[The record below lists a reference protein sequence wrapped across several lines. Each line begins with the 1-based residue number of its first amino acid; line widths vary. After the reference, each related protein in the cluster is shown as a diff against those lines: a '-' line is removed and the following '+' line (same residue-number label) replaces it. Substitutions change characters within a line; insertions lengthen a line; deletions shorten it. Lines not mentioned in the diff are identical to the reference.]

1 MSHSTVAD
9 ARDRQLL
16 RLMAL
21 GFGIGSMLFAVGQLV
36 ARLVADPTPSD
47 WLFIVG
53 AVFFT
58 FGATVQ
64 WYAAVVHHP
73 DFDGW
78 RSRAFWDITNPDWFS
93 AVVQWIGTICFNVM
107 TITALV
113 VSSDDLYTDEP
124 LVWESNMAGS
134 ALFLVSSF
142 IAMHS
147 VVRLRRHRLVRNR
160 STLILLLNFVGSVL
174 FGLSAMASK
183 LVAPG
188 VVRNE
193 SWVGIGTFWGALAF
207 LAASVLMLPPRP
219 RPSRDSAVS

>member
-1 MSHSTVAD
+1 MSASTVAD
-9 ARDRQLL
+9 ARDRKLL

-21 GFGIGSMLFAVGQLV
+21 GFGVGSLFFAVGQVVAYLV
-36 ARLVADPTPSD
+36 TDPTPSD
-47 WLFIVG
+47 WLFIIG
-53 AVFFT
+53 ALFFT

-73 DFDGW
+73 DFDTW
-78 RSRAFWDITNPDWFS
+78 TSRALWDMTNPDWFS

-107 TITALV
+107 TITALA

-134 ALFLVSSF
+134 AMFLVSSI

-147 VVRLRRHRLVRNR
+147 VVRLRRHRLVRSR
-160 STLILLLNFVGSVL
+160 STLILLLNLVGSVL

-207 LAASVLMLPPRP
+207 LAASLLMLPPPP
-219 RPSRDSAVS
+219 RRGHDSAA